1 MSILKSI
8 LHHWN
13 KTTSSYDTLHPETEV
28 AQITDWSQG
37 VANTLAST
45 ALGSLISTLSSDS
58 LAAKIMKLVL
68 DATGV
73 KYLMGTNGYIC
84 FGSLVGGLIIQWGH
98 VSFGNSTYCDW
109 ILPLQVSKVFQVLA
123 TDYDTSRTNGTSIS
137 DKYTATFKAGFSDG
151 QRLRFATASTS
162 MGGFSGVVICR

>member
-8 LHHWN
+8 LHGWN
-13 KTTSSYDTLHPETEV
+13 KTTNSYDTLHPETESS
-28 AQITDWSQG
+28 QITDWSQG

-84 FGSLVGGLIIQWGH
+84 FGSLFGGLIIQWGYYTED
-98 VSFGNSTYCDW
+98 SGETTISTFTVQYP
-109 ILPLQVSKVFQVLA
+109 ITYNAVYSITTAPSK
-123 TDYDTSRTNGTSIS
+123 DDTANVCRM
-137 DKYTATFKAGFSDG
+137 
-151 QRLRFATASTS
+151 STS
-162 MGGFSGVVICR
+162 EFTVRCHQSMNPSYWVKRPFTWIAVGK